1 MKQEDLATASLY
13 FTFFS
18 PGEESYKEDLAT
30 ASERLFR
37 SSEKLKRLNALR
49 LDGIRFLTLFFT
61 STFHAF
67 QLMSHP
73 YSIVHFLETASFVK
87 RKAKKAILALKTKHR
102 SKERSDCV

>member
-30 ASERLFR
+30 AAERLFR

-61 STFHAF
+61 STFNAF

-73 YSIVHFLETASFVK
+73 CQFQHLRIRLICEA
-87 RKAKKAILALKTKHR
+87 
-102 SKERSDCV
+102 